1 MAGVNFDYDAI
12 IIGSG
17 PGGLSAATTLA
28 RAGRRTVVLERDVY
42 GGSLQHADRILDHP
56 EYPSGIT
63 GADLASHLLDQA
75 TEAGVQLEQAD
86 ITGVEVFSR
95 SRFVA
100 CEDGRGFSCGVV
112 ILATGSH
119 FETLGLPAEKRL
131 RGRGVIDCTP
141 CDVGFYVGKPVVVV
155 GSGDYAV
162 RDALQLANVGASVT
176 LLSQDAAAVAP
187 APGINVVHGARVAS
201 IVGDERVEAV
211 IATTPQGE
219 LQLAAAGIAVRIAL
233 EPNTDWLA
241 DLLDLDPER
250 RVPVSHTLETDARC
264 VLAVGDMRSGSTL
277 SVIGAQRDGAAAAA
291 RALELLASF
300 D

>member
-1 MAGVNFDYDAI
+1 MPGPAFDYDVV

-17 PGGLSAATTLA
+17 PGGLSAATALA
-28 RAGRRTVVLERDVY
+28 RAGRRVVVLERDVY

-56 EYPSGIT
+56 DYPDGIT
-63 GADLASHLLDQA
+63 GADLASRLLDQA
-75 TEAGVQLEQAD
+75 TDAGVQLEQAD
-86 ITGVEVFSR
+86 VTGVEVFSR

-112 ILATGSH
+112 ILAGGSH

-141 CDVGFYVGKPVVVV
+141 CDVGFYIGKPVVVV

-162 RDALQLANVGASVT
+162 RDALQLANIGAAVT
-176 LLSQDAAAVAP
+176 LLSQDDVASPSAAITV
-187 APGINVVHGARVAS
+187 IRGARVAS
-201 IVGDERVEAV
+201 IVGDERVEAIV
-211 IATTPQGE
+211 ATTPQGD

-233 EPNTDWLA
+233 EPNTEWLA

-250 RVPVSHTLETDARC
+250 RVPVSDTLETDARC
-264 VLAVGDMRSGSTL
+264 VLAVGDIRAGSAL
-277 SVIGAQRDGAAAAA
+277 SVLGAQRDGAAAAA
-291 RALELLASF
+291 RALELLDSF
-300 D
+300 A